1 MVVNKIRQI
10 RLARNFTQEYI
21 ALELGISQN
30 AYSKIENG
38 QVNMTVDR
46 LGRVADILKVPV
58 SELFA
63 VTHEEPLKPAT
74 SSQDLL
80 YTELKET
87 IALLKDEL
95 AAKQQHIDGLLQV
108 IHKLQEQACS
118 SITRCLLLLGI
129 CDADLPLL
137 FLL

>member
-58 SELFA
+58 SELFP
-63 VTHEEPLKPAT
+63 VTHEEPLKPAVPP
-74 SSQDLL
+74 QDLL

-95 AAKQQHIDGLLQV
+95 AVKQQHIDGLLQV

-129 CDADLPLL
+129 CEADLPLL
-137 FLL
+137 SLL